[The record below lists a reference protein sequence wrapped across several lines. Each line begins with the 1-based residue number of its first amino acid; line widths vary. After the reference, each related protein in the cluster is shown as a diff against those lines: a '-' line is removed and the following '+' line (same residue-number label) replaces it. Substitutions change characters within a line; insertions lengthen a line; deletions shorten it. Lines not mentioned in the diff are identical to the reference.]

1 MRWLKIGI
9 GVALACAASFVAH
22 MHVVAQ
28 TYYPTL
34 RVQSPEG
41 LIYVLVQDERAER
54 RDCGAA
60 NDRFLERIK
69 QGCKTCKILAARCTR
84 TLEEPIERE
93 VFERSKVAYAI
104 VVAPGLRMAVLGPQP
119 LANTS
124 CMQIAAAAQRQ
135 GAKPAACLRAAGIEA
150 DATGG

>member
-1 MRWLKIGI
+1 MKWLKIGI

-41 LIYVLVQDERAER
+41 LTDVLVQDERSER

-69 QGCKTCKILAARCTR
+69 QGCKDCKILAARCSR
-84 TLEEPIERE
+84 TLEDPIERE
-93 VFERSKVAYAI
+93 VYERSEVKYAV

-119 LANTS
+119 LADTS
-124 CMQIAAAAQRQ
+124 CMQIAAEAHRQ
-135 GAKPAACLRAAGIEA
+135 GAKPAACLRAAGIA
-150 DATGG
+150 VHATGG